1 MELDI
6 SRVFPGSV
14 GLPSVDLLVRIQ
26 VPYNCW
32 HYCVMKVLVLT
43 LEDG

>member
-6 SRVFPGSV
+6 PRVFPGSV
-14 GLPSVDLLVRIQ
+14 GLPSVILLVRIQ
-26 VPYNCW
+26 GPYNCW
-32 HYCVMKVLVLT
+32 RYYVMKVLVLT